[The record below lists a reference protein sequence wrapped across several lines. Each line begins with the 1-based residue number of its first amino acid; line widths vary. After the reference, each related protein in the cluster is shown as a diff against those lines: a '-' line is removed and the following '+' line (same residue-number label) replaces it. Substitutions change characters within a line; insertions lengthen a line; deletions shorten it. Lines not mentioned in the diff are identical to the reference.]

1 MLKPNSGAATTTTTT
16 TTSQKKKWGGLW
28 DAVGTAV
35 GSLAWQ
41 MARIVR
47 RRMRVWACRQALS
60 RTCARAAILLL
71 PPYKHTPPSALAVR
85 RGLVLLP
92 IIVPTI
98 STVQLEP
105 QLSPRASAAV
115 LDLRPSPV
123 AVRLLLLLPS
133 PPSTTTTTEPS
144 QPRPLFIN
152 EGPPSHTNEAYA
164 RTMLMRLHVR

>member
-1 MLKPNSGAATTTTTT
+1 MLKPNSGAATTTS
-16 TTSQKKKWGGLW
+16 TSQKKKWGGLW

-123 AVRLLLLLPS
+123 AVQLLLLLPA
-133 PPSTTTTTEPS
+133 PPSTTTTEPS
-144 QPRPLFIN
+144 QPPPLFIN

>member
-1 MLKPNSGAATTTTTT
+1 MLKPNSGAATTTTT
-16 TTSQKKKWGGLW
+16 SQKKKKYWGGLW

-35 GSLAWQ
+35 GGLACQ

-47 RRMRVWACRQALS
+47 RRMRVWACQQTLS

-92 IIVPTI
+92 IIVPAI

-105 QLSPRASAAV
+105 PQPSSPRASAAV
-115 LDLRPSPV
+115 LDLRPSP
-123 AVRLLLLLPS
+123 LLLLLP
-133 PPSTTTTTEPS
+133 PPPTTTTTTEPS
-144 QPRPLFIN
+144 QPAPLFIN